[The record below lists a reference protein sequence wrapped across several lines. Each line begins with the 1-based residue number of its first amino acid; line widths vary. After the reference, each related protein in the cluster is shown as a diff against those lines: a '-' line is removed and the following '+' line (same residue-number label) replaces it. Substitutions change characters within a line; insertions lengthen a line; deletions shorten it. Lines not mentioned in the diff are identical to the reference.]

1 MSSNRNVMVTG
12 GNKGIGA
19 AIVEKLS
26 EAGYTV
32 IATFNSKEPTKPFQ
46 NVIYKKLD
54 IRDGA
59 ACKVLLTE
67 LTGDKLFPAI
77 LINNAG
83 ITKDQMFHKMTEEQW
98 NDVLATNLFALFN
111 ITQPIYSKM
120 RANSFGRILNI
131 SSVNA
136 LKGQMGQVNY
146 CASKAGIIG
155 FTKALALEGARFG
168 VTVNTISPGYTET
181 EMVETI
187 ALDIRKKI
195 ESSIPLGRF
204 SRPEEIA
211 NFVKYLISDDAS
223 YISGA
228 NLNING
234 ALHLV

>member
-1 MSSNRNVMVTG
+1 MNSNRNVMVTG

-19 AIVEKLS
+19 AIVKKLS

-32 IATFNSKEPTKPFQ
+32 IATFNLKEPDKPFQ

-54 IRDGA
+54 IRNGA

-67 LTGDKLFPAI
+67 LTKDKLFPSI

-98 NDVLATNLFALFN
+98 KDVLATNLFALFN
-111 ITQPIYSKM
+111 ITQPIYSEM

-155 FTKALALEGARFG
+155 FTKALALEGASFG
-168 VTVNTISPGYTET
+168 VTVNTISPGYTAT
-181 EMVETI
+181 DMVATI

-211 NFVKYLISDDAS
+211 SFVKYLISDDAS

-234 ALHLV
+234 ALHLA